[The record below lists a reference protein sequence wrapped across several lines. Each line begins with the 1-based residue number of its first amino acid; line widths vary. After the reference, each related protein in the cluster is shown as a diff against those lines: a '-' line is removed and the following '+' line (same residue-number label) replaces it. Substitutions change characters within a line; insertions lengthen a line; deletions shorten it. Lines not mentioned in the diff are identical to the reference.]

1 MDPIGGS
8 YPLPNVHRSVLIY
21 STLEEVRLLQYILR
35 RLAGPDKFGLR
46 RQVDVSHISQCSD
59 VHGVF
64 LQSVSEAVVRVA
76 EQHE

>member
-1 MDPIGGS
+1 MVS
-8 YPLPNVHRSVLIY
+8 SCQPLHDVHRSVLVY
-21 STLEEVRLLQYILR
+21 STLEEVRLLQYILC

-64 LQSVSEAVVRVA
+64 LQSVSVAVVRVA